1 MGDLTLRA
9 AHAWVAAVTVPAASQ
24 LPFRLVPWLAL
35 GLLWVDGGLAAAGP
49 LASNEDTA
57 QYSAQYP
64 AQNAAKDAAARRDA
78 IGPEPVAARHHGGL
92 YRISRRGGV
101 AYLFGT
107 IHVGDRSVYP
117 LAPEA
122 ERPLAGADHV
132 VVELD
137 PRGEEAFR
145 QALARHGRY
154 EDGDDI
160 RQHLSADTLAQLR
173 TVLHAEGVSLSSMM
187 QFKPWLIANFLLSMK
202 LDREGFRRSEG
213 VEHRLLAQAE
223 RRGARVVPLES
234 AELQLGL
241 FDSMDDVEAERYLRD
256 TLAGLADGSTL
267 QRARRTID
275 AWRSGNAAALDAV
288 LREATAG
295 RSETAEFTRRK
306 LLGRRNADMATQI
319 DTLVAQGGV
328 FFIGV
333 GLLHLLGDNGLPQ
346 LFAQRG
352 YLIERVY

>member
-1 MGDLTLRA
+1 MDSI
-9 AHAWVAAVTVPAASQ
+9 VAAAA
-24 LPFRLVPWLAL
+24 VLAL
-35 GLLWVDGGLAAAGP
+35 ALRRALWRTLGPGMLLVVAAGMAAAGP
-49 LASNEDTA
+49 LASDEENA
-57 QYSAQYP
+57 QHM
-64 AQNAAKDAAARRDA
+64 AAGRG
-78 IGPEPVAARHHGGL
+78 IVGPGPVAARHHGGL
-92 YRISRRGGV
+92 YRISGRGGV

-107 IHVGDRSVYP
+107 VHVGDPSFYP

-122 ERPLAGADHV
+122 ERALAGADHV

-154 EDGDDI
+154 ADGDDI
-160 RQHLSADTLAQLR
+160 RQHVSADTLAQLR
-173 TVLHAEGVSLSSMM
+173 SALHAEGVSLGSML
-187 QFKPWLIANFLLSMK
+187 QFKPWLIANLLVSMK
-202 LDREGFRRSEG
+202 LDRQGWRRSEG
-213 VEHRLLAQAE
+213 VERRLLAQAE

-241 FDSMDDVEAERYLRD
+241 FDSMNEVEAERYLRD
-256 TLAGLADGSTL
+256 TLAGLADGSAL
-267 QRARRTID
+267 ERARRTID

-306 LLGRRNADMATQI
+306 LLGRRNADMAAQI
-319 DTLVAQGGV
+319 DTLVVKGGV
-328 FFIGV
+328 FFVGV

-346 LFAQRG
+346 LLAQRG